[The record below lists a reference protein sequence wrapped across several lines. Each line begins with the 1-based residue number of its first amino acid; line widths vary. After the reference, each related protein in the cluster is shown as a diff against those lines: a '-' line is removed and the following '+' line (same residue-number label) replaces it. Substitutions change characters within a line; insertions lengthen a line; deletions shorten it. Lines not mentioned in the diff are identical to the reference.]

1 MAELH
6 AELTEW
12 SWGLK
17 SIELELAEHW
27 FGLINEIQ
35 IIGST
40 VRVGDELVH

>member
-1 MAELH
+1 M

-12 SWGLK
+12 GWGLK

-27 FGLINEIQ
+27 FGLIEEIQ
-35 IIGST
+35 LSGWT